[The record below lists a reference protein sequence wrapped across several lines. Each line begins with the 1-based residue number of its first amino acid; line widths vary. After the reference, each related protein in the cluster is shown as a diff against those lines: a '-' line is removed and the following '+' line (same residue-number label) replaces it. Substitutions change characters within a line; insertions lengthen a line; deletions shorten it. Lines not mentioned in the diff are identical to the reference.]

1 MVSRTF
7 ARNDRAVFF
16 PQRWGSAMVMKI
28 IMSGA
33 LLALPTVVSA
43 QAGPV
48 ADKSPEQITC
58 ELTGDCEG
66 FTQQQATREAGAT
79 RGFRFDAPTRTKAKT
94 VPAAPYA
101 AKPVAVAPKARVAVA
116 SPART
121 TQPGRSTL
129 SINFASGSS
138 AIAPSSLSQARNL
151 ALSLNAASSAGKR
164 FIVAG
169 HTDSVGGREYNL
181 ELSRRR
187 AQALV
192 DYLADNGVDRSRLQP
207 EGYGFDKPVPGLG
220 AKAAANRRVE
230 IVKID

>member
-1 MVSRTF
+1 
-7 ARNDRAVFF
+7 
-16 PQRWGSAMVMKI
+16 MVMKI
-28 IMSGA
+28 IISGA
-33 LLALPTVVSA
+33 LLALPTAVVA

-58 ELTGDCEG
+58 ELTGDCEA
-66 FTQQQATREAGAT
+66 FNQQEATREAGAT

-101 AKPVAVAPKARVAVA
+101 ARPAAAAATSPKARIAAV

-121 TQPGRSTL
+121 AQPGRTTL
-129 SINFASGSS
+129 TINFASGSS
-138 AIAPSSLSQARNL
+138 VIAPSSMSQARNL
-151 ALSLNAASSAGKR
+151 AMSLQASSTAGKR

-181 ELSRRR
+181 DLSRRR

-192 DYLADNGVDRSRLQP
+192 DYLVDNGVDRARLQP
-207 EGYGFDKPVPGLG
+207 EGYGFDKPIPGLG